1 MHDEVEFQSLK
12 LYHKYTVQRYF
23 NAHESPFGGIWILEV
38 SEEKSGE
45 TLEVIPTMYLMEY
58 IINEKPKKKF
68 SFTVKLIKNEKYPVI
83 EKYPAIEGYNPREW
97 TKLE

>member
-1 MHDEVEFQSLK
+1 MHDEVDFQSLK

-23 NAHESPFGGIWILEV
+23 NAYESPFGGICILEV

-45 TLEVIPTMYLMEY
+45 TFELIPTMYLMEY

-68 SFTVKLIKNEKYPVI
+68 NFTVKEKDGTKYPV
-83 EKYPAIEGYNPREW
+83 IEGYNPREW
-97 TKLE
+97 TKLK